1 MWQVKV
7 ILTVEVRKAITGLY
21 SLDEES
27 LASGEKYGKMGFF
40 IVTWLYLEMLTEV
53 LSLKKKKWCWR
64 KHVGTVLTPDK
75 A

>member
-7 ILTVEVRKAITGLY
+7 ILTVEVRKAIIGLY

-53 LSLKKKKWCWR
+53 LSLKKKKMVLKETCWDSLDPR
-64 KHVGTVLTPDK
+64 
-75 A
+75 